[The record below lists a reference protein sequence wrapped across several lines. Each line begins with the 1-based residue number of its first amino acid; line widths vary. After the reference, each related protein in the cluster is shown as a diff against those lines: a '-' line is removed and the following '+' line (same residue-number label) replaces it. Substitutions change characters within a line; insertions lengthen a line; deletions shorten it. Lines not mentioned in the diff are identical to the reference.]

1 MSESFHDKE
10 ALQALSELIID
21 ALRPLGLTVDPHM
34 IQFAIQGDQMMCQ
47 MVGIVRPQAKERAE
61 EDKETKTEF
70 NKMMAEQNRF
80 MQAEKRDEITKLA
93 EDPEALEKW
102 LFETNGNDCSH
113 ERIHEG
119 LCLDCHAT
127 IEDDS

>member
-1 MSESFHDKE
+1 
-10 ALQALSELIID
+10 
-21 ALRPLGLTVDPHM
+21 
-34 IQFAIQGDQMMCQ
+34 
-47 MVGIVRPQAKERAE
+47 
-61 EDKETKTEF
+61 
-70 NKMMAEQNRF
+70 MMAEQNRF